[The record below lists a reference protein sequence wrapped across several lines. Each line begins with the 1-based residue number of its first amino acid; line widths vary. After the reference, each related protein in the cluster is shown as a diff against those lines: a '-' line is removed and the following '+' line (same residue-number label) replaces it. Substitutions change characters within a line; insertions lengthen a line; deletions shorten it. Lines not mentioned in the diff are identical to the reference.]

1 MKAVSSAE
9 RVFEVIDQTPTV
21 DQVATPALCTPWNVE
36 PPVSCRVV
44 LGIYRR
50 SIVRSMPAA
59 RCLLSR
65 AAWR

>member
-21 DQVATPALCTPWNVE
+21 DQVATLALCTLCNVE
-36 PPVSCRVV
+36 TPVSCRV

-50 SIVRSMPAA
+50 SIVHSMPAA